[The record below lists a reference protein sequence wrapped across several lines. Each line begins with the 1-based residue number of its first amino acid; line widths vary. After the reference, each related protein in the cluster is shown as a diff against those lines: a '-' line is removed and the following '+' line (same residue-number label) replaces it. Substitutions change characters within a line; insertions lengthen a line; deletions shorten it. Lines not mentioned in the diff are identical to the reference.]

1 MLKFKNIGKTKTVFY
16 KNGKL
21 KKNEIDW
28 TLNTDNKNGLDLNIN
43 MNDDG
48 NNMHYHQY
56 LTNRELEELLKKPVI
71 DKSLEDRLID
81 DFNPYDNNQ
90 YDNNPYDNNL
100 FQSQSFQSSQP
111 LMIMSNKNSKT
122 IRPKIIKIKLCTR
135 KKNHHKHRHHH
146 NRTISNRNRNRSN
159 KHKKRSYSNTTS
171 M

>member
-1 MLKFKNIGKTKTVFY
+1 MFKLKNIGKTKTVFY
-16 KNGKL
+16 KDGKL

-56 LTNRELEELLKKPVI
+56 LTTRELEELLKKPVVN
-71 DKSLEDRLID
+71 KNLEDRLID

-90 YDNNPYDNNL
+90 YDNNL
-100 FQSQSFQSSQP
+100 IQSPSFQSSQP
-111 LMIMSNKNSKT
+111 LMIVSNKKSKT
-122 IRPKIIKIKLCTR
+122 IRPKIYHIKLCSR

-146 NRTISNRNRNRSN
+146 NRTISNSNRNSNRNRSK

>member
-81 DFNPYDNNQ
+81 DFNPYDNN
-90 YDNNPYDNNL
+90 L
-100 FQSQSFQSSQP
+100 IQSPSFQSQP
-111 LMIMSNKNSKT
+111 LMIVSNKKSKT
-122 IRPKIIKIKLCTR
+122 IRPKIIKIKLCSR

-146 NRTISNRNRNRSN
+146 NRSISNSNSNSNRSK